1 MQLKPFLMRIW
12 GQQNAGGGPAA
23 SGGEADLSA
32 GDSGGAD
39 GATAAAAAE
48 PEEAQAAEGRSMDR

>member
-12 GQQNAGGGPAA
+12 GQQNAGGTA
-23 SGGEADLSA
+23 GEADLSA